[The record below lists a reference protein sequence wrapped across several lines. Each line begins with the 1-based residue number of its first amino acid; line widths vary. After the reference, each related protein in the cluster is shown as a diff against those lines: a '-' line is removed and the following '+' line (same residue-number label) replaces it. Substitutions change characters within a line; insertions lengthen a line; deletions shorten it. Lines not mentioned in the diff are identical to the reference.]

1 MKKYSEYA
9 VTLALAP
16 CSASQFKQA
25 VEAIY
30 GKETKDLRE
39 SFVAQLNYLFYNG
52 KGNEGKTM
60 YDALNSV
67 TEWNDH
73 YSRKTKDA
81 RINYSQFG
89 AGANSSRRAMSVLLE
104 MAEV

>member
-1 MKKYSEYA
+1 MQKYNEYA
-9 VTLALAP
+9 ETLAASP
-16 CSASQFKQA
+16 CSAAQFRQA

-30 GKETKDLRE
+30 GKEIKDMRE
-39 SFVAQLNYLFYNG
+39 SFVSQLNYLFYNG

-81 RINYSQFG
+81 RVNYSQFG
-89 AGANSSRRAMSVLLE
+89 AGANSSRRAMQVLLE
-104 MAEV
+104 LAEV